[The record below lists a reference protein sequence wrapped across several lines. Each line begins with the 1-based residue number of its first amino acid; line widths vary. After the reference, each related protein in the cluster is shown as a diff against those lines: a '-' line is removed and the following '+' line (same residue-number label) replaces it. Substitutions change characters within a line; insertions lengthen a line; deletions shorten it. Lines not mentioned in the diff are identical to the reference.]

1 MTEQNAIPV
10 PQPDSPDPDVVRAAG
25 VVKAVKFLWGFK
37 LWIAGLGTFG
47 VAAWAAS
54 QWVGVWPLWMLYTL
68 FAAAVLPVVVGLFEL
83 QSRWVRRRRQRRL
96 EDYRLEH
103 TVAEPGRFR
112 LSPWQDTPDDRKRF
126 KRPDGLHKRVTEWIR
141 QSTLPLLYLT
151 GSSGSGKSSLL
162 NAAVLPELRGSSGGK
177 DRVHSVVLR
186 GFDDPMQELRDWL
199 LKDDQPWIDSDFE
212 KERSARTLLAAA
224 CERLRAV
231 DLDARLLIVFD
242 QFEEL
247 MILHEVDS
255 EQVKQIREF
264 LQDIVAKP
272 QSGLTVLLSLRSD
285 YEQQLKELGLPPR
298 VLHQNW
304 EEVGYLTRSEAEQ
317 FLISADPRLKIER
330 ELLSGVLN
338 EASTVDGTPE
348 QIRPVVLNMLG
359 LILQRLHP
367 TVPNFGRN
375 GTLLT
380 PFIQSSIEAS
390 HVRHV
395 SGLILSEMLQKDS
408 ATSRPQTIADLARQ
422 TQLDPAEIQGCLNQL
437 GDSDRQLVRPIDG
450 VTAPVPRE
458 ARRWEI
464 SHDFIACL
472 LAPIIKIPQKSLRER
487 LSPFAVPTSLVT
499 ALVLLVVHGLFS
511 KATVQSHIREHLCDE
526 HHLELIQNGDRQTW
540 RAVPVKGFRG
550 NFELRP
556 STVRLLS
563 RHGDVTELDLSNR
576 HRLTTIPELKG
587 LTNLQTL
594 TLRHCGT
601 LTTISE
607 LTGLTSLRTLDLGSC
622 YKLAT
627 IPELK
632 GLTSLRTLDL
642 TSCWALT
649 TTPELNDLTSLQ
661 TLDLSGCMALRTIP
675 ELTGLTS
682 IQTLDLTG
690 CDSLR
695 AIPELTGMTSLQ
707 RLDLSG
713 CDSLRTI
720 PELT

>member
-1 MTEQNAIPV
+1 M
-10 PQPDSPDPDVVRAAG
+10 
-25 VVKAVKFLWGFK
+25 
-37 LWIAGLGTFG
+37 
-47 VAAWAAS
+47 
-54 QWVGVWPLWMLYTL
+54 
-68 FAAAVLPVVVGLFEL
+68 AAV
-83 QSRWVRRRRQRRL
+83 S
-96 EDYRLEH
+96 
-103 TVAEPGRFR
+103 
-112 LSPWQDTPDDRKRF
+112 
-126 KRPDGLHKRVTEWIR
+126 
-141 QSTLPLLYLT
+141 
-151 GSSGSGKSSLL
+151 
-162 NAAVLPELRGSSGGK
+162 
-177 DRVHSVVLR
+177 
-186 GFDDPMQELRDWL
+186 
-199 LKDDQPWIDSDFE
+199 
-212 KERSARTLLAAA
+212 
-224 CERLRAV
+224 ERLRAV

-255 EQVKQIREF
+255 EQLKQIREF

-272 QSGLTVLLSLRSD
+272 LSGLTVLLSLRSD

-576 HRLTTIPELKG
+576 HRLTTIPELNG
-587 LTNLQTL
+587 LTKLQTL

-642 TSCWALT
+642 RYCWALT
-649 TTPELNDLTSLQ
+649 TIPELNGLTSLQ
-661 TLDLSGCMALRTIP
+661 TLDLSGCGALTTIP
-675 ELTGLTS
+675 ELNGLTS
-682 IQTLDLTG
+682 LQTLDLTI
-690 CDSLR
+690 CSMLTTL
-695 AIPELTGMTSLQ
+695 PELKGLTKLQ
-707 RLDLSG
+707 TLDLSS
-713 CDSLRTI
+713 CSKLMTI
-720 PELT
+720 PEL